1 VKTNL
6 TRLNERNDLI
16 EEALSLSEI
25 NADSVVDTGQ
35 SQLDSGKLKILMEK
49 NRWTIDFGTEVK
61 IYFDIFLKLA
71 DFWKL
76 ISIVIY
82 WILDILLVLNLALVI
97 IRTNSSLKRANKFT
111 HKLSN
116 FLRRMLNPHRQKG
129 ISPLWANLF
138 TIFKDEFV
146 NSKAHLPFKNFP
158 A

>member
-1 VKTNL
+1 MKTNL

-35 SQLDSGKLKILMEK
+35 NQLDSGKLKILMEK

-61 IYFDIFLKLA
+61 IYFDIFLKLLH
-71 DFWKL
+71 FWRL

-97 IRTNSSLKRANKFT
+97 IRTNSSLKRANSFT

-129 ISPLWANLF
+129 VSPY
-138 TIFKDEFV
+138 
-146 NSKAHLPFKNFP
+146 
-158 A
+158 